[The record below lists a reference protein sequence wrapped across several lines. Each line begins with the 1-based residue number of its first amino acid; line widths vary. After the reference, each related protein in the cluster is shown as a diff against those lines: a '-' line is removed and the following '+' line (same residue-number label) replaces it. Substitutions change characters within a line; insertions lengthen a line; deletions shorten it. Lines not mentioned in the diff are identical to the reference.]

1 MAIFSSALNGQLDA
15 DRMITSYLT
24 DGKNFS
30 SSADAEINKL
40 IVPARTELDAAKRNE
55 LYHQIL
61 SRARDQAYFVFLLN
75 YKDLYGMSKRLKWE
89 PRSDQQTLISEMSF
103 R

>member
-1 MAIFSSALNGQLDA
+1 MFETTIAGSLPKPFWLSE
-15 DRMITSYLT
+15 T
-24 DGKNFS
+24 
-30 SSADAEINKL
+30 NKL
-40 IVPARTELDAAKRNE
+40 WPQWKANGPELDAAKRNE

-89 PRSDQQTLISEMSF
+89 PRSDQQMLISEMTF